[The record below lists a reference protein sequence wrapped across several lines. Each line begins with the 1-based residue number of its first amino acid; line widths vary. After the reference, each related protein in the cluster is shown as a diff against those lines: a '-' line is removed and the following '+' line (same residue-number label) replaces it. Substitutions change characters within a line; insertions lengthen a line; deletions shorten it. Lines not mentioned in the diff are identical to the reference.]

1 MSKKLVGIGAGM
13 AVVAVAGTLA
23 YRQYGNR
30 GAESATAAPPPEAG
44 ARVITLGAEA
54 PAPVAPGRVVI
65 TPVTPKQMPPKAADT
80 KAKPAATQPAP
91 AEPPPAP
98 AKSAPAVTVQ
108 PSAPQQTA
116 KPQGKPAQAAEAKR
130 QAKPASTQPSTTQ
143 PKKTKV
149 ISLQGTPQASGSTGG
164 KLSDTERASLA
175 LVQQLHQLRTS
186 IQAWQAA
193 HNGQPVDFIANP
205 MWEQFIRRDQNGQ
218 PAVAAPVNPFNGFTR
233 VIPVRD
239 DPRPGQGV
247 QGPIGYVYA
256 VGSGKLFA
264 TDANGRIFDEGSV
277 DALALQVRIAREMS
291 PKDAERSVLAT
302 LDAMRSQVALFASHH
317 NGTLPDFARY
327 PAFEQ
332 FLKPTQP
339 DGKVVESG
347 FSGQAFGPYIRSMP
361 INPLNGRYK
370 VKAVAGEVR
379 PGQRIE
385 ANDAGW
391 VFSTATRKFYAT
403 DANGSVLDDVKSNAT
418 FIPADAGG
426 TAKASGKPAEA
437 LAALRSKIEQ
447 YQLQHN
453 GKVPDLKKY
462 PRWEQLTSKT
472 RVDGKVDPAGEYGPY
487 LFQAPVNP
495 VNGSSDVEVV
505 QRMTK
510 TYKPKKPVGYVFE
523 SSTGQVFLTNEHG
536 MLASV
541 E

>member
-1 MSKKLVGIGAGM
+1 MSKKLVGFGAGA

-23 YRQYGNR
+23 YRQFGNR
-30 GAESATAAPPPEAG
+30 GAESATAATPPDNG

-65 TPVTPKQMPPKAADT
+65 SPITPRQMPPKAADF
-80 KAKPAATQPAP
+80 KPKPAATQPAP
-91 AEPPPAP
+91 ADPPPAP
-98 AKSAPAVTVQ
+98 AKPTPAVTVQ
-108 PSAPQQTA
+108 PSAPQQAA
-116 KPQGKPAQAAEAKR
+116 KPQARPALPAG
-130 QAKPASTQPSTTQ
+130 AKPASTRPSATQ
-143 PKKTKV
+143 PRKSKV

-193 HNGQPVDFIANP
+193 HSGQPVDFIANP

-218 PAVAAPVNPFNGFTR
+218 PAIGAPVNPFNGFSR
-233 VIPVRD
+233 VIPVRE

-264 TDANGRIFDEGSV
+264 TDAKGRIFDEASV
-277 DALALQVRIAREMS
+277 DALALQVRVAREMS

-302 LDAMRSQVALFASHH
+302 LGAMRSQVGLFASHH

-332 FLKPTQP
+332 FLKPTQA
-339 DGKVVESG
+339 DGKVVEAG

-385 ANDAGW
+385 ATDAGW

-403 DANGSVLDDVKSNAT
+403 DANGCVLDDVKSNAT

-426 TAKASGKPAEA
+426 TARASGKPAEA
-437 LAALRSKIEQ
+437 LKALRSKIEQ

-453 GKVPDLKKY
+453 GKVPDLKNY

-472 RVDGKVDPAGEYGPY
+472 RVDGTVDPAGEFGPY
-487 LFQAPVNP
+487 IFQAPVNP

-510 TYKPKKPVGYVFE
+510 TYKPKRPVGYVYE